1 MVGTCVFSKCCPVCV
16 LWKLGAPNFS
26 IEPAGP
32 WDYLISTP
40 WRKKTSKRSN
50 PISNPRI
57 SLLQRVF
64 LKSLH
69 VTLPHQNK
77 KKLNSCTK
85 GTQTIFVLL
94 VQLPEECSELGHLCH
109 HDRMLR
115 RVGRQWHNR
124 MNQQDYVPTSTG
136 RDDTERVIS
145 VFNAKGQK
153 FSGWQCFK
161 PALFQTKVWS
171 KERSCPKIG

>member
-1 MVGTCVFSKCCPVCV
+1 MVGTCSFP
-16 LWKLGAPNFS
+16 L
-26 IEPAGP
+26 
-32 WDYLISTP
+32 
-40 WRKKTSKRSN
+40 
-50 PISNPRI
+50 
-57 SLLQRVF
+57 SLLAHGMISSQPHGGEKKNIKGEATQFPTQKSLSCKGCF

-69 VTLPHQNK
+69 VTLPHQNQ

-85 GTQTIFVLL
+85 GTQTVFMLL

-115 RVGRQWHNR
+115 RVGRQRHNR

-153 FSGWQCFK
+153 FCGWQCFK
-161 PALFQTKVWS
+161 PALFQTKVRS